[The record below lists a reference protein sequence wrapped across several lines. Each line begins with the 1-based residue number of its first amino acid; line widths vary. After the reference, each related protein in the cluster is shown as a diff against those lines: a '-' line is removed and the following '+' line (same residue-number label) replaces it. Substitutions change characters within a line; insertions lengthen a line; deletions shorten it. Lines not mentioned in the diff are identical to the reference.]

1 MIDGKCENKSVGFGE
16 LLAIEQLASTY
27 MYICMYK
34 IYLNTR
40 NPAATPK
47 ARTHIPM
54 SNGGQLEMKENKTF
68 QELFNTMQE
77 LSVT

>member
-1 MIDGKCENKSVGFGE
+1 
-16 LLAIEQLASTY
+16 
-27 MYICMYK
+27 MYK